1 VSRQQQR
8 PWILIYARAPEQAAV
23 RVAERRTPRAMTAIP
38 PMTIHG
44 TPVAFKAL
52 ARSDLGIEMVHVAT
66 R

>member
-1 VSRQQQR
+1 
-8 PWILIYARAPEQAAV
+8 V

-52 ARSDLGIEMVHVAT
+52 ARSDLGIEMVHVTT